1 MNQNAIKFSEYRY
14 KGLKEDTFGQRL
26 KKARLIAG
34 YSQNELSK
42 LVGLS
47 KSYINDLEAGTQI
60 HISKNNIL
68 KLHEFLDKDLVMNDY
83 IYFVLNQKALLKE
96 IFKKYTIHEL
106 STLLSVHESTIQKWY
121 YEKVQISTYNFNK
134 LKNI

>member
-14 KGLKEDTFGQRL
+14 KDLKENTFGQRL

-47 KSYINDLEAGTQI
+47 KSYINDLEAGTQT
-60 HISKNNIL
+60 HISKDNIL
-68 KLHEFLDKDLVMNDY
+68 KLHEFLDKELVMNDY
-83 IYFVLNQKALLKE
+83 IYFILNQKAILKE
-96 IFKKYTIHEL
+96 ILKKHPLHEL
-106 STLLSVHESTIQKWY
+106 ANLLSVHESTIQKWY